1 MNSIKEFRTKL
12 KLTQT
17 QLAEI
22 LGVSFVTVNRWENGH
37 TKPSKLAKA
46 RLKELQENGIKDG
59 SKLVHELEF
68 YGTGDEALV
77 EPSVDMANGYWGII
91 NDTRK
96 SFRMD

>member
-37 TKPSKLAKA
+37 TKPSKLALA
-46 RLKELQENGIKDG
+46 RLKEMQEKHGIREDCVRSYK
-59 SKLVHELEF
+59 
-68 YGTGDEALV
+68 T
-77 EPSVDMANGYWGII
+77 
-91 NDTRK
+91 
-96 SFRMD
+96 